1 MQFHYL
7 QLSDFPSPVPDP
19 VAVPAACQCTRD
31 ANNLTVSA
39 LQQCGRICGSASAV
53 AVAFALFNVARTAIA
68 IFDG

>member
-1 MQFHYL
+1 M
-7 QLSDFPSPVPDP
+7 SDFPSPVPDP

-39 LQQCGRICGSASAV
+39 LQQCGRICGSAASASAV
-53 AVAFALFNVARTAIA
+53 AVAFALFSAARIAIA